1 MSDISGIGRTNSVHF
16 ERAQS
21 AQSTEGRF
29 GEHTVQVGQGEAR
42 GASALKTAW
51 TEVKHFFKSL
61 FGVRVSTPKPETV
74 HDSASAAKGV
84 LHEMTQSKIDHL
96 GVVESLAQ
104 MVSHL
109 PVPAEQDAD
118 RGGLVQG
125 ARTAFS
131 EELGHLSDVQL
142 LRLNNTFCT
151 HPVFVAQ
158 IGQFT
163 TGIAMEH
170 AEDLMQCADVTQ
182 ADVMRGAGKMAD
194 VGFLTSELFGLVQ
207 DEMGRRE
214 LSPRQPDQIAVASG
228 EIPHEMQVLGEKL
241 VQNFGDMT
249 QAISDTRVQIAD
261 EHKAVVLDAL
271 AEIGIYEPP
280 QSENG
285 ARTADNIVPQ
295 HLGTRGAVGAD
306 DVSLSSMSVNRD
318 LALQD
323 PRMRELSSG
332 TSVSRETLV
341 GFFTDHFDVATSGGF
356 WDHFQA
362 KASNPELFGATLSK
376 IVIERTGE
384 QGEITQKDVEDLQK
398 ILNFCGSGYQLP
410 DDLAGPLDERALGVM
425 GTAFFESFVGRDAPL
440 PLNMYGDMDRLNR
453 EFNNPTATGTTKLDL
468 AMQGYDFAW
477 TVQVQLAS
485 EAVRGPV
492 GAAR

>member
-1 MSDISGIGRTNSVHF
+1 MSDISGVGRTNSVHF
-16 ERAQS
+16 EHAQA
-21 AQSTEGRF
+21 AQNTEGRF
-29 GEHTVQVGQGEAR
+29 GEHRVQVGQGEPR

-74 HDSASAAKGV
+74 HDAASAAKGV
-84 LHEMTQSKIDHL
+84 LHEMTRSKIDHL

-104 MVSHL
+104 LVSHL
-109 PVPAEQDAD
+109 PVPVEQDAD

-142 LRLNNTFCT
+142 LRLNNTFCS

-170 AEDLMQCADVTQ
+170 AEDLMQGADVTQ

-228 EIPHEMQVLGEKL
+228 EIPRDMQILGEKL
-241 VQNFGDMT
+241 VRNFGDMT

-261 EHKAVVLDAL
+261 ERHAAILNAL
-271 AEIGIYEPP
+271 EEAGLFSSSTDSII
-280 QSENG
+280 
-285 ARTADNIVPQ
+285 PQ
-295 HLGTRGAVGAD
+295 HPGALEAD
-306 DVSLSSMSVNRD
+306 HLQPSSMSVKRD

-323 PRMRELSSG
+323 PRMPELSSG
-332 TSVSRETLV
+332 ASVSREALV
-341 GFFTDHFDVATSGGF
+341 GFFTDHFEVATSPGF

-398 ILNFCGSGYQLP
+398 ILTFCGSGYQLP
-410 DDLAGPLDERALGVM
+410 EDLAGPLNERALGIM
-425 GTAFFESFVGRDAPL
+425 GSAFFESFVGRNAPL

-453 EFNNPTATGTTKLDL
+453 EFSNPTATGTNKLDL